1 MFAIWAEPTHACVC
15 PGSRPRRSNRILGLA
30 LRGIRLPHGTVP
42 RGSFIMRPENSS
54 INRDRRQS
62 GISLGQIV
70 PSDAIH
76 PFCCHAKARRSD
88 CVSLHDERPISHRPL
103 TYKSEICFCTLPQGC
118 YSSNMNVAA
127 TEFRAQLRHWLDC
140 ARAGEEVVITERGVP
155 VARLSGIDSTPMIE
169 RLTAQGV
176 ISAPKSS
183 ERPRAADQQLPRP
196 RVPLSELVSDQR
208 R

>member
-1 MFAIWAEPTHACVC
+1 
-15 PGSRPRRSNRILGLA
+15 
-30 LRGIRLPHGTVP
+30 
-42 RGSFIMRPENSS
+42 
-54 INRDRRQS
+54 
-62 GISLGQIV
+62 
-70 PSDAIH
+70 
-76 PFCCHAKARRSD
+76 
-88 CVSLHDERPISHRPL
+88 
-103 TYKSEICFCTLPQGC
+103 
-118 YSSNMNVAA
+118 MNVAA

-169 RLTAQGV
+169 KLTAQGV